1 MISSLQPNHAARRR
15 ARSSGN
21 TGSTECDEHATSAD
35 FCQLTDFA
43 GADEILEAGNQKE
56 LILAEEAKN
65 ESRPR
70 IRADR
75 PARRIEGPHPVE
87 RE

>member
-1 MISSLQPNHAARRR
+1 L
-15 ARSSGN
+15 
-21 TGSTECDEHATSAD
+21 D
-35 FCQLTDFA
+35 
-43 GADEILEAGNQKE
+43 GADEILKAGNQTE

>member
-1 MISSLQPNHAARRR
+1 MISSLQPNTAARRCH
-15 ARSSGN
+15 RSSGN
-21 TGSTECDEHATSAD
+21 SGRTACDEHATFAD
-35 FCQLTDFA
+35 FCQLTDLD
-43 GADEILEAGNQKE
+43 GADEILKAGNQME